1 MNPLDMLLDDF
12 CKLLPMRPR
21 NCIKANV
28 WWDWGNGEPLEP
40 HMKGPFTVRHLM
52 MFSRK
57 EIRRWPNLGKK
68 SLNEIEELLR
78 EHGLQLW
85 EEHDS
90 RSLAPLIGY
99 FNHPRFEDQ
108 LEVQGKVLRVITE
121 ESIKKNAVL
130 RQALEALE
138 NCMYPQFKQAQAIE
152 AIKEVL

>member
-1 MNPLDMLLDDF
+1 MNPLDMPLDDF
-12 CKLLPMRPR
+12 CKLLPIRPR

-28 WWDWGNGEPLEP
+28 CFDWGTEP
-40 HMKGPFTVRHLM
+40 HMKPPFTVRHLM
-52 MFSRK
+52 MCSRK
-57 EIRRWPNLGKK
+57 EMRRWPNLGKK
-68 SLNEIEELLR
+68 SMNEIEELLR

-90 RSLAPLIGY
+90 RSLAPLIDY
-99 FNHPRFEDQ
+99 FRKPRFEDQ

-121 ESIKKNAVL
+121 ESIKKGAVL